1 MRPSVTALFALV
13 AGASA
18 ELEVEAAQQAAV
30 DCINMNCPEGI
41 DVSLYSYSYMS
52 DDDWID
58 LSDLCDSIEG
68 NSEFMYAC
76 QSADA
81 TCSECQSEMRAFTEV
96 SYEQG
101 FTSIGVDCDLECPAY
116 GATTEDTHDG
126 HDGHDHGDAV
136 PEESDGAAK
145 IGAAAAS
152 ALAAAFAFL

>member
-18 ELEVEAAQQAAV
+18 ELEAAQQAVV
-30 DCINMNCPEGI
+30 DCINMNCPDGF
-41 DVSLYSYSYMS
+41 DSSLYSYSYIN
-52 DDDWID
+52 DDDWLD
-58 LSDLCDSIEG
+58 FSDLCDSIEG

-96 SYEQG
+96 TYEEN
-101 FTSIGVDCDLECPAY
+101 FSSIGVDCDVECPAY

-152 ALAAAFAFL
+152 ALAAAFALL

>member
-18 ELEVEAAQQAAV
+18 EEWEAAQQAAV
-30 DCINMNCPEGI
+30 DCINMNCPDGV
-41 DVSLYSYSYMS
+41 DPSLYSYSYMG
-52 DDDWID
+52 DDDWLD
-58 LSDLCDSIEG
+58 FSDLCDSIEG
-68 NSEFMYAC
+68 NSEFMYTC

-81 TCSECQSEMRAFTEV
+81 TCSECQSEMRAFAEV
-96 SYEQG
+96 AYGQTFS
-101 FTSIGVDCDLECPAY
+101 SIGVDCDLDCPAY
-116 GATTEDTHDG
+116 GAEDTHDD